1 MPRATTKSSSFYSL
15 CEHHLPPTMRGVQK
29 PGSYTR
35 TSVVPGICREKV
47 EARAEAL
54 ELFRAA

>member
-1 MPRATTKSSSFYSL
+1 M
-15 CEHHLPPTMRGVQK
+15 TMRGVQK
-29 PGSYTR
+29 PGSYRR

-47 EARAEAL
+47 EARAEPL